1 MNIPP
6 LSNYKN
12 IIILSGAGIS
22 TSSGL
27 PDFTSNQNPLSIDD
41 WDKYEPTKSHFL
53 AVELHKKGIL
63 KRVYTQNID
72 RLYQKAGLPED
83 KIIECHGNYI
93 DGIVNYG
100 MDLNKNFFTS
110 LIKDFMSEDPN
121 EKPDFLL
128 VMGTRLHV
136 SPVCCIPNLIKKI
149 DKYAIINNKSD
160 ILNNPFKNPGFT
172 KYIKI
177 NKRKVSLQ
185 PKWKKWQI
193 LEMSCDDFCAML
205 PIEYFNI

>member
-1 MNIPP
+1 MID
-6 LSNYKN
+6 LTNYKN

-27 PDFTSNQNPLSIDD
+27 PDFTSNQNPLLITD

-53 AVELHKKGIL
+53 AVELYKKGIL

-83 KIIECHGNYI
+83 KIVECHGNYI

-100 MDLNKNFFTS
+100 MELNKFFFEF
-110 LIKDFMSEDPN
+110 LIKDFLSEDPN
-121 EKPDFLL
+121 DKPDFLL
-128 VMGTRLHV
+128 VMGTRLQV
-136 SPVCCIPNLIKKI
+136 APVCCIPNLIKKI
-149 DKYAIINNKSD
+149 DKYAIINNRSD
-160 ILNNPFKNPGFT
+160 IMNNSFNNNNNFT
-172 KYIKI
+172 KWIKI
-177 NKRKVSLQ
+177 GKRKVSLQ

-193 LEMSCDDFCAML
+193 IEMSCDDFCTML
-205 PIEYFNI
+205 SI